1 VHLYEDRF
9 GWLHSGGAAG
19 ALQDKTLLLCNHK
32 VVATCARVAAAFNTL
47 IMLPA
52 VERMVK

>member
-1 VHLYEDRF
+1 LE
-9 GWLHSGGAAG
+9 
-19 ALQDKTLLLCNHK
+19 DKTVLLRNHE

-52 VERMVK
+52 VERMVE